1 MRVNICIKFL
11 EILEKRMF
19 QYDFTNHFNRGLA
32 ILLVGR
38 LTFHSHSIL
47 KIGKRRTSLLFKIE
61 QNNLLGN
68 RIRCTGSTQSNTDFT
83 KRSTN
88 AKTQQFQSYDGTPT
102 EPDYTMHE

>member
-1 MRVNICIKFL
+1 MRVLNICNKFL

-19 QYDFTNHFNRGLA
+19 QHDFTNHFNRGLA

-47 KIGKRRTSLLFKIE
+47 KIGKRRTSSLFKIE

-68 RIRCTGSTQSNTDFT
+68 RIRCTGSTQSNAF
-83 KRSTN
+83 
-88 AKTQQFQSYDGTPT
+88 SYANFFFNVG
-102 EPDYTMHE
+102 